1 MSPKNETQVGRFDGK
16 CLYPLSQLA
25 GPHFSEKSIFSS
37 KHKMHLSSH
46 STGLWVGR
54 TQVRMLQEKDWM
66 QPHIVGRTGDA
77 GRRWVCHKRE
87 AGCSLILGSKE
98 DAAGYAM
105 REAAAMNLNIGP
117 LTTRSKPS
125 L

>member
-1 MSPKNETQVGRFDGK
+1 
-16 CLYPLSQLA
+16 
-25 GPHFSEKSIFSS
+25 
-37 KHKMHLSSH
+37 MHLSSQ

-66 QPHIVGRTGDA
+66 QSHIVGRTEDA

-87 AGCSLILGSKE
+87 AAYSPTILLAFS
-98 DAAGYAM
+98 AAV
-105 REAAAMNLNIGP
+105 NLNIGP
-117 LTTRSKPS
+117 LITRSKPS

>member
-1 MSPKNETQVGRFDGK
+1 MSPKNETQVGRFDDK

-37 KHKMHLSSH
+37 KHKMHLSSQ
-46 STGLWVGR
+46 STGLRVGR

-66 QPHIVGRTGDA
+66 QPHIVGRTEDA

-98 DAAGYAM
+98 DAGGYAT
-105 REAAAMNLNIGP
+105 REAAYSSTILLAFFLK
-117 LTTRSKPS
+117 LWT
-125 L
+125 